1 MDKPANYPR
10 KPLISV
16 ITCTKNSARY
26 LPDCLTSL
34 ANQTYANI
42 EHIIIDAASTDETLD
57 IIARLAPRALVYQQT
72 GRGLYTAL
80 NEGLTR
86 ANGDVIGFLHSDD
99 LLADE
104 HCLERVAAAFEKEK
118 GLSFFCSRME
128 VFDTSTDK
136 KFAVLGAAPHT
147 PRWREWLY
155 SSNYY
160 AHPTY
165 YCTRE
170 TIQRVGTYDESYRIA
185 ADVDWLIRLEKLKL
199 PFYFDPVPLIRF
211 RSTHGV
217 SARHHILALREE
229 WIIRKKN
236 GQATPLIALAYG
248 WHFSRRALRLALEKV
263 GLSRAIRGGRKLIG
277 LFSPKN

>member
-1 MDKPANYPR
+1 MDKPANHPHR
-10 KPLISV
+10 PLISV

-26 LPDCLTSL
+26 LPDCLASL

-42 EHIIIDAASTDETLD
+42 EHIIIDAASTDGTLD
-57 IIARLAPRALVYQQT
+57 IITRLTPRALIYQQT
-72 GRGLYTAL
+72 GHGLYTAL

-86 ANGDVIGFLHSDD
+86 ATGDVIGFLHSDD

-104 HCLERVAAAFEKEK
+104 HCLERVVAAFQKEK

-128 VFDTSTDK
+128 VFNEKTNEN
-136 KFAVLGAAPHT
+136 FAVLGAPPHAPA
-147 PRWREWLY
+147 WREWLY

-165 YCTRE
+165 YCTGE

-199 PFYFDPVPLIRF
+199 PFYYDPAPLIRF

-229 WIIRKKN
+229 WTIRKKN
-236 GQATPLIALAYG
+236 NQTSPVLALVYA
-248 WHFSRRALRLALEKV
+248 WHFSRRAVRLLLERI
-263 GLSRAIRGGRKLIG
+263 GFASIIPAARKMISG
-277 LFSPKN
+277 IFQG